1 MPKIKE
7 KTIISLFTDNGR
19 KIHTCL
25 ACESYKRE
33 IRKGNSEALTF
44 YLKHIYYIAKKS
56 DGNSFVVSNG
66 RRIKETLTNPKVYTD
81 LLALEGNVSGH
92 STGKQTAAQHG
103 KKR

>member
-56 DGNSFVVSNG
+56 NGNSFVVSNG
-66 RRIKETLTNPKVYTD
+66 RRIKENFTNTKVYTD
-81 LLALEGNVSGH
+81 LLALEGKTS
-92 STGKQTAAQHG
+92 SSRSKQAAAQHG
-103 KKR
+103 KRY